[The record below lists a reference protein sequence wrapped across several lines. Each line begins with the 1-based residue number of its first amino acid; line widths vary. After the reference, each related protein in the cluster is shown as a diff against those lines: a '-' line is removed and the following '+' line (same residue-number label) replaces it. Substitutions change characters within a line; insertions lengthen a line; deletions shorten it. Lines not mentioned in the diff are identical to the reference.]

1 MDVFA
6 VYKNKRSVIH
16 NYWIY
21 EKAFTISMSTEE
33 KFSRPHTRPHHYYYP
48 PRKEMKTL
56 NGQKKKKTTNSNI
69 LCGGMRSLNSSK
81 TSLAVLSCKEM
92 KEIINMNKMTV
103 KLRCLFSIII
113 LLPNLA
119 EVCYSG
125 TIVLSIRCLVW
136 TDGKD

>member
-6 VYKNKRSVIH
+6 VYKNKRSVTY

-21 EKAFTISMSTEE
+21 EKALTISTEE

-48 PRKEMKTL
+48 PKKEMKAL
-56 NGQKKKKTTNSNI
+56 NGQKRKKTTNSNI
-69 LCGGMRSLNSSK
+69 LWGGMRSLRSSK

-113 LLPNLA
+113 LLPNLV
-119 EVCYSG
+119 EVCYNES
-125 TIVLSIRCLVW
+125 VL
-136 TDGKD
+136 